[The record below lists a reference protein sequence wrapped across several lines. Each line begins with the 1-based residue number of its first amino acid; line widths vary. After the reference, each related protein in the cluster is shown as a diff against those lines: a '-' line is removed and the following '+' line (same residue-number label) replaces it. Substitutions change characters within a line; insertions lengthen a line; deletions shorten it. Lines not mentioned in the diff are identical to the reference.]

1 MTLTGKCKEDFEKWY
16 KQTSKQ
22 NYINYGMF
30 LNMPLVFQYSVYVDF
45 FDSIGTQI
53 VINWESGD
61 GFEFWVPEYGWNTN
75 YTDYIQT
82 RQEARVEVI
91 ERANDIYN
99 LNHNH
104 ITNE

>member
-1 MTLTGKCKEDFEKWY
+1 MVLTGKCKEDFEKWLSNQYTESY
-16 KQTSKQ
+16 KIEEWFYNQRENMK
-22 NYINYGMF
+22 YG
-30 LNMPLVFQYSVYVDF
+30 VYVDF
-45 FDSIGTQI
+45 FDSVGIQI

-61 GFEFWVPEYGWNTN
+61 GFEFWVPGYGWNTN
-75 YTDYIQT
+75 YADYVQT
-82 RQEARVEVI
+82 RQEAREQVI